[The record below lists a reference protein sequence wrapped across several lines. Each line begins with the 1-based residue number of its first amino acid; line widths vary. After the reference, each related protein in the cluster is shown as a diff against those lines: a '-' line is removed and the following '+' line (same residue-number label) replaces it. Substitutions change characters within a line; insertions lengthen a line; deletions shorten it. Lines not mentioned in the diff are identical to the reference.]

1 MVMMMI
7 IIIIVTISTTIMV
20 IIIMI
25 IMIIIMIEV
34 MEGRLKPVEMEGG
47 KALIGDVRSISSSA
61 S

>member
-1 MVMMMI
+1 MMI

-20 IIIMI
+20 IIIMIII